1 MTICSKLIVF
11 RIHFNEAREVKSR
24 VHWQSA
30 KLVKWKFHRNS
41 LECYFTQCD
50 TPKKNEG
57 SERNWLTDVRR
68 SVKNTD
74 KSNLDSDRMLT
85 YRVELWFLGKLG
97 NPNSYGNSLGSIRYR
112 HYHRVSFDV
121 GFSVKPPLHSESR
134 PFGVRTR
141 DAEALTLL
149 TLVTYSRF
157 LSKSLKNVK
166 CGVLLLQRMHP

>member
-24 VHWQSA
+24 VHWQSG

-112 HYHRVSFDV
+112 HSLFVIAIIIEF
-121 GFSVKPPLHSESR
+121 P
-134 PFGVRTR
+134 
-141 DAEALTLL
+141 L
-149 TLVTYSRF
+149 TLV
-157 LSKSLKNVK
+157 SLLNHHYTVNLVPSVS
-166 CGVLLLQRMHP
+166 VLETRRH